1 VNKLVNSGE
10 NMIIFKNA
18 PINFNFNSKD
28 DKFIKKNSNNLK
40 YNINEKNDNDLQ
52 YNTNPLD
59 LQKNF
64 LTLLV
69 AQIKNQDPTDPLKN
83 TELTSQL
90 AQINTASGI
99 EKLNNTANKLSH
111 QIQKN
116 QNIQL
121 SSLIGHH
128 VMIHNKKIVHTKD
141 TPTKFGIELIGN
153 ATSVQIQITDKN
165 KKVLYIKNIKDT
177 EAGIYNFFWDG
188 KDLDNKSVMTGK
200 YDISVIAKNE
210 DQNVP
215 VNTLSEALVNSVI
228 LSSNDPVIDLG
239 TEGNVIFSE
248 IYEIF

>member
-1 VNKLVNSGE
+1 
-10 NMIIFKNA
+10 MIIFKNA

-28 DKFIKKNSNNLK
+28 DKFVKKNSDNNVK
-40 YNINEKNDNDLQ
+40 YDIIEKNSNDLQ

-99 EKLNNTANKLSH
+99 ERLNNTANKLSH

-128 VMIHNKKIVHTKD
+128 VMIHNKTIVHTQNV
-141 TPTKFGIELIGN
+141 PTKFGIELIGN

-165 KKVLYIKNIKDT
+165 KKVLYIKNLKDT
-177 EAGIYNFFWDG
+177 KADIYNFFWDG

-210 DQNVP
+210 DQDVP
-215 VNTLSEALVNSVI
+215 VNSLSEALVNSVI
-228 LSSNDPVIDLG
+228 FSSNNPVIDLG

-248 IYEIF
+248 IYEIS